1 MKLINNQDTLLI
13 DEINRTVNSGTSI
26 YLSCDHFTSFGLFD
40 LIDSFKNAN
49 QIKILLSY
57 NFNEKDDFRFIQNIK
72 EGQYNLLLD
81 RKYRNNEVIELI
93 QNKCC
98 KNTKLTHRVGC
109 KSKRVKMKGEGMF

>member
-1 MKLINNQDTLLI
+1 MKLINNQDILLI

-40 LIDSFKNAN
+40 LIDSFTNAN

-57 NFNEKDDFRFIQNIK
+57 NFNDKDDFRFLQNIK

-81 RKYRNNEVIELI
+81 RKYRNNKVIELI
-93 QNKCC
+93 QNKISIRQGGLG
-98 KNTKLTHRVGC
+98 NQNILIIVNNLNN
-109 KSKRVKMKGEGMF
+109 